1 MAVRKE
7 IQLHQDFHYWNLG
20 HRLENAFALE
30 AFCNGGV
37 VKFLH
42 KCKFKKRDGCIFIS
56 TCSKVERDLG
66 RKALCK
72 SMKILHF
79 HKLKLMEM
87 YCHTW
92 LLSFSFLVRKGIS
105 LTPSCLLFIFL
116 SKACIQMIFFHLK
129 FITPELQMKHRALNL
144 FTYLCKV

>member
-66 RKALCK
+66 RKAFVQEHEDFAFPQVEIDGNVLPY
-72 SMKILHF
+72 LA
-79 HKLKLMEM
+79 
-87 YCHTW
+87 
-92 LLSFSFLVRKGIS
+92 SFLFIS
-105 LTPSCLLFIFL
+105 CKKRYFSHSLLPSFYFFVQSLYSDDIFS
-116 SKACIQMIFFHLK
+116 SKIYNPW
-129 FITPELQMKHRALNL
+129 TTNE
-144 FTYLCKV
+144 T